1 MMRVL
6 HICNDFLGSRVHANL
21 YQSLDRCGVEQSVF
35 VPMKESS
42 SDSMRQPMWN
52 FPIVKAKVVKSYHRF
67 LYHIKRRVVFNALL
81 DRVNLSDYDLIH
93 ATNLFTDGGV
103 AYLAYRESHVPYIV
117 AVRDTDV
124 SLFLRF
130 MPHTWLSGWRVLLNA
145 KRIVFISKTLKDT
158 FMRSWVVRP
167 ILNRIKDKIIL
178 QPNGVDEY
186 WCDHVRHETVNNH
199 RILYVGV
206 FSRRK
211 NVRRLMNAVVSL
223 RKEPRF
229 SDVTL
234 TLVGAERTLSDSL
247 KRRISACGDI
257 VQYRGEVTD
266 KTKLCEIYREHS
278 IFAMPS
284 LHETFGLTYVEALSQ
299 NLAILYTKG
308 QGVDGLFDE
317 RVGIGVNPTSVDSIR
332 TALSEM
338 LEHREKYSNK
348 GVDFGMFQWSPIAER
363 YLSIYF
369 QVLKEQEGRL

>member
-1 MMRVL
+1 MLRVL
-6 HICNDFLGSRVHANL
+6 HICNDLLGSKVHANL
-21 YQSLDRCGVEQSVF
+21 YQSLDRCGVAQCVF
-35 VPMKESS
+35 APLRERSNYS
-42 SDSMRQPMWN
+42 TQPMRGFN
-52 FPIVKAKVVKSYHRF
+52 VVKAMVVKPYHRF
-67 LYHIKRRVVFNALL
+67 LYHIKRKTVFNALL
-81 DRVNLSDYDLIH
+81 DRVNLYDYDLIH
-93 ATNLFTDGGV
+93 ATNLFSDGGV
-103 AYLAYRESHVPYIV
+103 AYLAYRESNIPYIV
-117 AVRDTDV
+117 TVRDTDV

-130 MPHTWLSGWRVLLNA
+130 MPHTWLSGWRILLNA
-145 KRIVFISKTLKDT
+145 RRVVFVSKALMDKS
-158 FMRSWVVRP
+158 MRSWVIRP
-167 ILNRIKDKIIL
+167 ILKHIKDKVIL
-178 QPNGVDEY
+178 QHNGVDEY
-186 WCDHVRHETVNNH
+186 WCNHVQNEKVINH
-199 RILYVGV
+199 RVLYVGI

-211 NVRRLMNAVVSL
+211 NVRRLIDAVVSL
-223 RKEPRF
+223 RKDSRF

-247 KRRISACGDI
+247 KRRIRACGDI

-348 GVDFGMFQWSPIAER
+348 GVDFGMFQWFPIAER